1 MALNGNTT
9 SASIPKTMKAWSV
22 EGRNGFDSLI
32 FHPEALVPEPS
43 DYGVLVKF
51 HAASLN
57 YRDLVIPKGQ
67 CLLPAL
73 HVHHSLSRS
82 SLSLSFSPVA
92 PISIYQ
98 HTFLQSFNC

>member
-9 SASIPKTMKAWSV
+9 SALIPKTMKGWSV

-32 FHPEALVPEPS
+32 YHPEAQVPEPS
-43 DYGVLVKF
+43 DYEVLVKF

-67 CLLPAL
+67 CPLG
-73 HVHHSLSRS
+73 SLTRT
-82 SLSLSFSPVA
+82 SFP
-92 PISIYQ
+92 
-98 HTFLQSFNC
+98 